1 LTANRTRPAAYVRAT
16 PGHDTDLARH
26 RAAATE
32 GTRQRGWPPPVIYT
46 ENGIDLAAGHAPA
59 LASLE
64 AAIEAGRHDAL
75 LIAEP
80 GAVYRPA
87 PHLLRLLQRCTRHG
101 VTVGFLLP
109 PAPADRGPAIPPRHR
124 PAAAAQFPL
133 ARQTWGVLAR
143 ARIEALTELFPAW
156 RVWLDQ
162 HGWHARRRDPT
173 YLQLRL
179 DGAPAFSVHADTPT
193 DLAAQL
199 CWQQAADQHTPHGCP
214 AQPPTRR

>member
-1 LTANRTRPAAYVRAT
+1 VTADRTRPAAYIRAA

-26 RAAATE
+26 RAAE

-46 ENGIDLAAGHAPA
+46 EDQTDLAAGHAPA

-75 LIAEP
+75 LITEP
-80 GAVYRPA
+80 GAVYHPA
-87 PHLLRLLQRCTRHG
+87 PHLLPLLHRCIRHG

-109 PAPADRGPAIPPRHR
+109 PPPADRGPAIPPRRR
-124 PAAAAQFPL
+124 PPAAAQFPL

-143 ARIEALTELFPAW
+143 ARTEALTELFPTW
-156 RVWLDQ
+156 RIWLDQ
-162 HGWHARRRDPT
+162 HGWHARRRDTT